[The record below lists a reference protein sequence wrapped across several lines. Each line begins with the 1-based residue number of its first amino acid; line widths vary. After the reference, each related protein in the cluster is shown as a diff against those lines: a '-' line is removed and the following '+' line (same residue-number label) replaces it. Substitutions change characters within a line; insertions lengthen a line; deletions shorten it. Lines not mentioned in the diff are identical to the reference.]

1 MRKNKDIRVYA
12 INKGVYLW
20 EIAEEIG
27 ILDASLSRKLRNE
40 LPQNEKE
47 QLFSVIDAIANKH
60 TKVEAEQN
68 TAAQITSA

>member
-60 TKVEAEQN
+60 TKVEAEQIP
-68 TAAQITSA
+68 AAQITSA